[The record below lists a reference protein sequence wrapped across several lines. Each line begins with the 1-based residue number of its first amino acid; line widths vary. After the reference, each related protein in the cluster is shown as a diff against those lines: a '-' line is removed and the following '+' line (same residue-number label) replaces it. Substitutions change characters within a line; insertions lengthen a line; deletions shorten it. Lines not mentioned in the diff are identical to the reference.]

1 MRISWDD
8 LDKPVTQGISQG
20 VLYTED
26 SPGVSWNGLISVTE
40 KGDDASSDVYLDGQK
55 VRSRIRLSSFTG
67 TISAFMYP
75 EEFEPY
81 DGIVTGVTGQTR
93 KPFGLS
99 YRSNQELHLVYNA
112 MTSPPGNAYSTL
124 TDQVNMTS
132 FSWDFTTVPVDIPGG
147 RPSAHLVIKVDDAQ
161 PGVMTDLEA
170 LIYGDDDDDPF
181 LPSPADILEIFESHT
196 TLRIT
201 DNGDGTWT
209 ATGPSTAI
217 VMLDSTT
224 FQIDWPS
231 AIFIDA
237 TSYKISSL

>member
-55 VRSRIRLSSFTG
+55 VRSRIRPSSFAG

-99 YRSNQELHLVYNA
+99 YRSNHELHLVYNA

-147 RPSAHLVIKVDDAQ
+147 RPSAHLVIRVDDAQ

-181 LPSPADILEIFESHT
+181 LPSPAVILEIFESHT
-196 TLRIT
+196 TLRVT
-201 DNGDGTWT
+201 DNGDGTWM